1 MKTATV
7 DPLNSPKHRNIAHKG
22 AYTTGQRS
30 LAERVKI
37 GLEMVYASTV
47 VVKYCT
53 TYISIKVETPRVVDG
68 KNLKLLDL
76 QYESDGIKKVVGKD
90 NIVYRIPKQM

>member
-22 AYTTGQRS
+22 AYTHSQRR

-37 GLEMVYASTV
+37 GLEMVYASNV
-47 VVKYCT
+47 VLKYCT
-53 TYISIKVETPRVVDG
+53 TYISIKVETPRIVDG
-68 KNLKLLDL
+68 KNLKLLEL
-76 QYESDGIKKVVGKD
+76 QYEQDGIKKVVGKD